1 MTAPA
6 PAKYPGFGRL
16 RLRNPAGRWCIG
28 ILAAVRILAGGVR
41 ILAGG
46 VRILAGGVRIP
57 KSRSFSS
64 GPANV
69 RELVAEKPTLP
80 MVF

>member
-1 MTAPA
+1 M
-6 PAKYPGFGRL
+6 
-16 RLRNPAGRWCIG
+16 
-28 ILAAVRILAGGVR
+28 RILAGGVR

-46 VRILAGGVRIP
+46 VRILAGGVRIL
-57 KSRSFSS
+57 KSGSFSS